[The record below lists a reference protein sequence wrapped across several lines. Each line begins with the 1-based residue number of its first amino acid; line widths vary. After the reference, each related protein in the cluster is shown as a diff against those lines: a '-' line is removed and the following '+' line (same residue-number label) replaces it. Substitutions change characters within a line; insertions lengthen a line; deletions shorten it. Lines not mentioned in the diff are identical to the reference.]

1 MFLGDD
7 KNAEFDADALAATLA
22 EMENPLTRL
31 VHVKPQAEIRRAE
44 IKNAAEEIAQ
54 RTPCRDFAQ
63 FKPLFD
69 AVKREL
75 TNGRRQIRSINERHE
90 RAPLLNLIRKGNFF
104 ILGGQILYIA
114 DIEEKAHKRGEVN
127 ARMRVIYANATE
139 SNLLVDSLYRA
150 LYKDKTS
157 AVITNPLGS
166 GKDMPLF
173 SDVVKEGDQAT
184 GTLYVL
190 RSLSDHP
197 YIQQHRDLIH
207 KIGITGNDVQKRLAN
222 APKEATFLC
231 AEVKIVRKY
240 RLPNNINRIRMEN
253 FIHKFLSLAQLQI
266 TIKDRFGNPFT
277 PREWFMVPI
286 FVIDDIVDRFQDNTL
301 KDYYYDPQKAA
312 LVRR

>member
-7 KNAEFDADALAATLA
+7 KNADADALAATLA

-75 TNGRRQIRSINERHE
+75 TNGRRQIRSISERYKGD
-90 RAPLLNLIRKGNFF
+90 IRVGNFF
-104 ILGGQILYIA
+104 VLGGQILYIA
-114 DIEEKAHKRGEVN
+114 HIDNKAYKPEEKGTN

-139 SNLLVDSLYRA
+139 SNLLLDSLRRA
-150 LYKDKTS
+150 LDKDKTS
-157 AVITNPLGS
+157 AVITNPDAGS
-166 GKDMPLF
+166 LF

-231 AEVKIVRKY
+231 AE
-240 RLPNNINRIRMEN
+240 
-253 FIHKFLSLAQLQI
+253 
-266 TIKDRFGNPFT
+266 
-277 PREWFMVPI
+277 
-286 FVIDDIVDRFQDNTL
+286 
-301 KDYYYDPQKAA
+301 
-312 LVRR
+312 

>member
-7 KNAEFDADALAATLA
+7 KNAEFDADVLAATLA

-75 TNGRRQIRSINERHE
+75 TNGRRQIRSISERYKGD
-90 RAPLLNLIRKGNFF
+90 IRVGNFF

-114 DIEEKAHKRGEVN
+114 YIDNKAYKPEEKGLN

-139 SNLLVDSLYRA
+139 SNLLLDSLRRA
-150 LYKDKTS
+150 LDKDKTS
-157 AVITNPLGS
+157 AVITNPDAGS
-166 GKDMPLF
+166 LF

-207 KIGITGNDVQKRLAN
+207 KIGITGNHVQKRLAN

-231 AEVKIVRKY
+231 AEVKIVQTY
-240 RLPNNINRIRMEN
+240 TLYNINRIRMEN
-253 FIHKFLSLAQLQI
+253 FIHKFLAPAQLQI

-277 PREWFMVPI
+277 PREWFMVPL
-286 FVIDDIVDRFQDNTL
+286 FVIDEIVERLKNNTL
-301 KDYYYDPQKAA
+301 EEYHYDPQKAA
-312 LVRR
+312 LIRR

>member
-54 RTPCRDFAQ
+54 RIPYRDFAQ

-75 TNGRRQIRSINERHE
+75 INGRRQIRSINDRHE
-90 RAPLLNLIRKGNFF
+90 RAPLLNLIRTGNFF

-231 AEVKIVRKY
+231 AEVKIVQKY
-240 RLPNNINRIRMEN
+240 TLYNINRIRMEN
-253 FIHKFLSLAQLQI
+253 FIHKFLAPAQLQI

-277 PREWFMVPI
+277 PREWFMVPL
-286 FVIDDIVDRFQDNTL
+286 FVIDEIVERLKNNTL
-301 KDYYYDPQKAA
+301 EEYHYDPQKAA

>member
-75 TNGRRQIRSINERHE
+75 TNGRRQIRSISERYKGD
-90 RAPLLNLIRKGNFF
+90 IRVGNFF

-114 DIEEKAHKRGEVN
+114 YIDNKAYKPEEKGLN

-139 SNLLVDSLYRA
+139 SNLLLDSLRRA
-150 LYKDKTS
+150 LDKDKTS
-157 AVITNPLGS
+157 AVITNPDAGS
-166 GKDMPLF
+166 LF

-231 AEVKIVRKY
+231 AEVKIVQTY
-240 RLPNNINRIRMEN
+240 TLYNINRIRMEN
-253 FIHKFLSLAQLQI
+253 FIHKFLAPAQLQI

-277 PREWFMVPI
+277 PREWFMVPL
-286 FVIDDIVDRFQDNTL
+286 FVIDEIVERLKNNTL
-301 KDYYYDPQKAA
+301 EEYHYDPQKAA

>member
-75 TNGRRQIRSINERHE
+75 TNGTRQIRSISERYKGD
-90 RAPLLNLIRKGNFF
+90 IRVGNFF

-114 DIEEKAHKRGEVN
+114 YIDNKAYKPEEKGLN

-139 SNLLVDSLYRA
+139 SNLLLDSLRRA
-150 LYKDKTS
+150 LDKDKTS
-157 AVITNPLGS
+157 AVITNPDAGS
-166 GKDMPLF
+166 LF

-231 AEVKIVRKY
+231 AEVKIVQTY
-240 RLPNNINRIRMEN
+240 TLYNINRIRMEN
-253 FIHKFLSLAQLQI
+253 FIHKFLAPAQLQI

-277 PREWFMVPI
+277 PREWFMVPL
-286 FVIDDIVDRFQDNTL
+286 FVIDEIVERLTNNTL
-301 KDYYYDPQKAA
+301 EEYHYDPQKAA

>member
-75 TNGRRQIRSINERHE
+75 TNGRRQIRSISERYKGD
-90 RAPLLNLIRKGNFF
+90 IRVGNFF

-114 DIEEKAHKRGEVN
+114 YIDNKAYKPEEKGLN

-139 SNLLVDSLYRA
+139 SNLLLDSLRRA
-150 LYKDKTS
+150 LDKDKTS
-157 AVITNPLGS
+157 AVITNPDAGS
-166 GKDMPLF
+166 LF

-190 RSLSDHP
+190 RSLSD
-197 YIQQHRDLIH
+197 
-207 KIGITGNDVQKRLAN
+207 T
-222 APKEATFLC
+222 
-231 AEVKIVRKY
+231 
-240 RLPNNINRIRMEN
+240 
-253 FIHKFLSLAQLQI
+253 
-266 TIKDRFGNPFT
+266 
-277 PREWFMVPI
+277 PI
-286 FVIDDIVDRFQDNTL
+286 FNNT
-301 KDYYYDPQKAA
+301 AT
-312 LVRR
+312 

>member
-1 MFLGDD
+1 
-7 KNAEFDADALAATLA
+7 
-22 EMENPLTRL
+22 
-31 VHVKPQAEIRRAE
+31 
-44 IKNAAEEIAQ
+44 
-54 RTPCRDFAQ
+54 
-63 FKPLFD
+63 
-69 AVKREL
+69 
-75 TNGRRQIRSINERHE
+75 
-90 RAPLLNLIRKGNFF
+90 
-104 ILGGQILYIA
+104 
-114 DIEEKAHKRGEVN
+114 
-127 ARMRVIYANATE
+127 
-139 SNLLVDSLYRA
+139 
-150 LYKDKTS
+150 
-157 AVITNPLGS
+157 
-166 GKDMPLF
+166 
-173 SDVVKEGDQAT
+173 KEGDQAT

-231 AEVKIVRKY
+231 AEVKIVQKY
-240 RLPNNINRIRMEN
+240 TLYNINRIRMEN